1 MSNTPDLAAARKD
14 VAAGGILLVLAA
26 LYYWQT
32 LQILDSSL
40 ADAVGPKG
48 LPLMLGGGLAIVA
61 ALIALRGALAFW
73 RAKAAV
79 APQRSADGSDSDVAS
94 IPRALGLLAIGVGY
108 ILIGPI
114 VGYPIAIGLLIGA
127 VVLYEGGKPSL
138 GLLGVAAGAGVGL
151 WIIFV
156 YVLGTEQPQSWF
168 F

>member
-1 MSNTPDLAAARKD
+1 MNNRPDLDAATKD

-32 LQILDSSL
+32 RQILDSSL

-48 LPLMLGGGLAIVA
+48 LPLMLGAGLAIVA
-61 ALIALRGALAFW
+61 ALITLRGAMAFR
-73 RAKAAV
+73 RAKRAA
-79 APQRSADGSDSDVAS
+79 ATHHSADGRESEVAS
-94 IPRALGLLAIGVGY
+94 IPRALGFIAIGIGY
-108 ILIGPI
+108 ILIGPV
-114 VGYPIAIGLLIGA
+114 VGYPVAIGLLIAA
-127 VVLYEGGKPSL
+127 VALYEGGKPSL

-156 YVLGTEQPQSWF
+156 YLLGTEQPQSWF

>member
-1 MSNTPDLAAARKD
+1 
-14 VAAGGILLVLAA
+14 
-26 LYYWQT
+26 
-32 LQILDSSL
+32 
-40 ADAVGPKG
+40 
-48 LPLMLGGGLAIVA
+48 MLGGGLAIVA

>member
-1 MSNTPDLAAARKD
+1 MNNSPDLAAARKD

-32 LQILDSSL
+32 RQILDSSL

-48 LPLMLGGGLAIVA
+48 LPLMLGAGLAIVA
-61 ALIALRGALAFW
+61 ALITLRGAMAFR
-73 RAKAAV
+73 RAKKAA
-79 APQRSADGSDSDVAS
+79 APPPAVDEGETSVAS

-114 VGYPIAIGLLIGA
+114 VGYPVAVGMLIAA

-138 GLLGVAAGAGVGL
+138 GLLAVAAGAGVGL
-151 WIIFV
+151 WILFV
-156 YVLGTEQPQSWF
+156 LLLGTEQPQSWF

>member
-1 MSNTPDLAAARKD
+1 MSGRPDLAAARKD

-32 LQILDSSL
+32 RQILDSSL

-48 LPLMLGGGLAIVA
+48 LPLMLGAGLAIVA
-61 ALIALRGALAFW
+61 ALIALRGALAFR
-73 RAKAAV
+73 RAKIAA
-79 APQRSADGSDSDVAS
+79 APPRDIDQTESAVAS
-94 IPRALGLLAIGVGY
+94 IPRALGLLAIGAGY

-114 VGYPIAIGLLIGA
+114 LGYPIAMGLLIAA

-138 GLLGVAAGAGVGL
+138 GLLAVAAGAGVGL
-151 WIIFV
+151 WVLFV
-156 YVLGTEQPQSWF
+156 LLLGTEQPRGWF

>member
-1 MSNTPDLAAARKD
+1 VNTRPDLAAATKD

-48 LPLMLGGGLAIVA
+48 LPLMLGAGLAIVA
-61 ALIALRGALAFW
+61 ALIALRGALAFR
-73 RAKAAV
+73 RAKMAA
-79 APQRSADGSDSDVAS
+79 APLRGVEESETSVAS
-94 IPRALGLLAIGVGY
+94 IPRALGFIAIGIGY
-108 ILIGPI
+108 ILIGPV
-114 VGYPIAIGLLIGA
+114 VGYPVAIGLLIAA
-127 VVLYEGGKPSL
+127 VTLYEGGKPSL

-156 YVLGTEQPQSWF
+156 YLLGTEQPQSWF